1 MNAPNQP
8 ADQIVKLLAGL
19 LKVLTSK
26 FGWLLTGL
34 SSILTFFASEQYAF
48 IVVLGAIF
56 IDAYFGASVS
66 LRGGKFLMSKLARD
80 TVFKITAYG
89 ACLVM
94 VFMLEKLVHEQGFVG
109 VKMAAAWALACE
121 FWSTSANILIIWP
134 EATFFK
140 IMRRHLR
147 GEIAAKL
154 GVHVDDLL
162 VEEKR
167 A

>member
-1 MNAPNQP
+1 MTPPNQP
-8 ADQIVKLLAGL
+8 ADQIVKLIAAA
-19 LKVLTSK
+19 LKVLSTK
-26 FGWLLTGL
+26 LGWLLTGI
-34 SSILTFFASEQYAF
+34 SSVITFFASEQYAF
-48 IVVLGAIF
+48 AVVLGAIF

-66 LRGGKFLMSKLARD
+66 LRNGKFLLSKLGRA
-80 TVFKITAYG
+80 TIFKITAYG

-140 IMRRHLR
+140 IMRRHLQ
-147 GEIAAKL
+147 GEMAAKL
-154 GVHVDDLL
+154 GVPIDDILTD
-162 VEEKR
+162 EKK